1 MVCETVCTTVNTIL
15 CCTQK
20 YKRAEDVDIKI
31 GNIQSKTSEDIVKII
46 IEPEKN
52 ASIKPC
58 ISQAYVSQKPNSESL
73 KRRSQNIVSTDNSE
87 ILGKYNI
94 RFAKCKCGQQEQQ
107 NSSEDEIKLQVM
119 IVTDK
124 HYCGNLSEVDEPH
137 RHNVPKIDIQ
147 NPSKVTAK
155 VSQSRRLPQ
164 PELLVT
170 SSNTRNS
177 QCRAGNSTTS
187 TSYLPIKEQELH
199 RKKQDRINSYPL
211 TSTKVD
217 RTKKSSKRSFIHLSK
232 YITRI
237 FRHSAP
243 EIKIKVN

>member
-1 MVCETVCTTVNTIL
+1 MVCETVCTIVNTIL

-20 YKRAEDVDIKI
+20 YKRAEDVDIKME
-31 GNIQSKTSEDIVKII
+31 NIQSKTEDEVKII

-52 ASIKPC
+52 ASIKPSC
-58 ISQAYVSQKPNSESL
+58 IPQAYESQKPNSESL
-73 KRRSQNIVSTDNSE
+73 KRSTQNIVSTDNSK
-87 ILGKYNI
+87 LGNYI
-94 RFAKCKCGQQEQQ
+94 RFAKKCKCGQQEQQ
-107 NSSEDEIKLQVM
+107 NASEDEIIKLQVI

-137 RHNVPKIDIQ
+137 RHNVPEIDIR
-147 NPSKVTAK
+147 NPEVTVEA
-155 VSQSRRLPQ
+155 SQSRRLPQ
-164 PELLVT
+164 PQLLVT
-170 SSNTRNS
+170 SSTRNS

-187 TSYLPIKEQELH
+187 TSYLPIKEQEPY
-199 RKKQDRINSYPL
+199 RKKQDRINSYL

-217 RTKKSSKRSFIHLSK
+217 RTKKSSKGSFHLSK

-243 EIKIKVN
+243 EIKIK